1 MMRIVLELIIS
12 KPERED
18 VLLEMLVNK
27 LGDPEVDISNFTIKL
42 LKELQTE
49 HQKMSLIILK
59 FVEKFLSQKNLTD
72 QAQFYSIVFL
82 SQMELVNNRDFIEA
96 ALKLFFDLFNN
107 YSEKEEEKFI
117 KYTTLIIKSLNIL
130 CKFSK
135 ENNYNL
141 KAFFEDKL
149 NLLFKLSHAK
159 SLKLRYQVL
168 KLIFYM
174 TRYYD
179 SNQLDRYFK
188 SLYDLVILL
197 II

>member
-1 MMRIVLELIIS
+1 MRIVLELIIS

>member
-1 MMRIVLELIIS
+1 MRIVLELIIS

-149 NLLFKLSHAK
+149 NLLFKLSPAK